1 MQGTTKEGLI
11 QDSQDLG
18 ANSMRELGTQ
28 IRQIL
33 KSDRKGNENDMSQ
46 STAKISKIL
55 ETARQN
61 NSFMEDQRKTKLQR
75 SASQNATAPLKDFQE
90 NAAEKNRESMPSF
103 DLFRHNQ
110 TMQAGNLKLD
120 NLKLKQKQQSLETSE
135 SYRGPQNQGTS
146 MGRDTHYRFG
156 NLPLDRISEK
166 VHRPNQATPLRSM
179 KVSPSR

>member
-18 ANSMRELGTQ
+18 TNSMRELGTQ

-61 NSFMEDQRKTKLQR
+61 NSFMEDQRKTKLRR

-90 NAAEKNRESMPSF
+90 HTADKNRESMPSF

-110 TMQAGNLKLD
+110 TM
-120 NLKLKQKQQSLETSE
+120 
-135 SYRGPQNQGTS
+135 
-146 MGRDTHYRFG
+146 
-156 NLPLDRISEK
+156 
-166 VHRPNQATPLRSM
+166 
-179 KVSPSR
+179 